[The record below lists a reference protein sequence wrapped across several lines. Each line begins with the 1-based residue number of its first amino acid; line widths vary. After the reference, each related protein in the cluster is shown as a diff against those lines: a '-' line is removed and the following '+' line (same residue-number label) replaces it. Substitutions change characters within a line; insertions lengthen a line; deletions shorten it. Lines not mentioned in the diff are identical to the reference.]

1 MLFPVTLFIF
11 PVFLVVLLY
20 PAGITLLGLDH

>member
-1 MLFPVTLFIF
+1 MLLPVSVFIF

-20 PAGITLLGLDH
+20 PAGVQLLGLAG